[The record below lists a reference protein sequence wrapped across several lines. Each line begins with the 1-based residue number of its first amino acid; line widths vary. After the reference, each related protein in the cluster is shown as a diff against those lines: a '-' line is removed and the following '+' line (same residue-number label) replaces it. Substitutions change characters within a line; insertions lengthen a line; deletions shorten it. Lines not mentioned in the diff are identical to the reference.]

1 MSFKIKLQE
10 DIKDAMRAKER
21 RKLTTLRSIMAEIQ
35 SLEIEKQGVLEEE
48 EYLALLNRLVKQR
61 RESIE
66 QFTQAERTDLV
77 AKEEE
82 ELAYIEPYLP
92 EQLTEEELVEI
103 VTSVIQEVG
112 ATSMKEMGRVMGRLS
127 KELAGRA
134 DLGDANRI
142 VRSQLG

>member
-35 SLEIEKQGVLEEE
+35 SLEIEKQGALEEE